1 MLLHIPREDVAP
13 ESHEQKLEPS
23 VSPLQGTSA
32 DRRIVDSRAKIGD
45 DVARAGR
52 SSGIER

>member
-1 MLLHIPREDVAP
+1 MLLHIPREDIAP

-23 VSPLQGTSA
+23 MSPLQSTPA

-45 DVARAGR
+45 DIARAGR
-52 SSGIER
+52 SSGTEW